1 MGDLKE
7 ALTTPLPEGAR
18 RIVKTIQ
25 WIGILFWFSFIFLNL
40 LHGISED
47 ISATRAITILVLL
60 TLIYL
65 TILILIFPLIVKVT
79 VWIIL
84 GFKEKA

>member
-1 MGDLKE
+1 MGDLKQ

-18 RIVKTIQ
+18 RIVKTTQ
-25 WIGILFWFSFIFLNL
+25 WIGILFWFSFIL
-40 LHGISED
+40 LSLLQGIPED
-47 ISATRAITILVLL
+47 ISEIKTITFLVVL

-65 TILILIFPLIVKVT
+65 TVLILIFPLIVKVT

>member
-7 ALTTPLPEGAR
+7 ALTIPLSEGVR

-25 WIGILFWFSFIFLNL
+25 WIGILFWFSFIL
-40 LHGISED
+40 LSLLQGIPED
-47 ISATRAITILVLL
+47 ISVIKTITFLVVL

-65 TILILIFPLIVKVT
+65 TVLILIFPLIVKVT

-84 GFKEKA
+84 GFKEKD

>member
-25 WIGILFWFSFIFLNL
+25 WIGILFWFSFVFLSL
-40 LHGISED
+40 LHGIPED
-47 ISATRAITILVLL
+47 VLTIRAITILLLL

-65 TILILIFPLIVKVT
+65 IILTLIFPLIVKVT
-79 VWIIL
+79 VWIII
-84 GFKEKA
+84 GFKKEV